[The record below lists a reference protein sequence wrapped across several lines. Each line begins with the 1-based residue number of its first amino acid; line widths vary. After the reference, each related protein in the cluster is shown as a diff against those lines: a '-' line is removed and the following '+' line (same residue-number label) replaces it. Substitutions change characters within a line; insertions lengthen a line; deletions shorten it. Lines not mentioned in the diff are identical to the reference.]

1 MHAPPDPVR
10 QTAASSRFIAFFREL
25 EGVFVERE
33 DILRQIALALLAREH
48 VLLTGPPGTAKSL
61 IASSVFSR
69 LIDESTGKPS
79 LYARQFTES
88 TVQTDL
94 IGPINFKTLTETGRT
109 EHFTDEGMLG
119 AVHAFLDEVFDGRD
133 MLLRSALN
141 VLHEREIKQG
151 TRITKGRFECAF
163 MASNRYL
170 AEVLES
176 SRETLLAFV
185 DRIAFT
191 GFVPRSFADPQNL
204 RAVLKGQVAGVGPS
218 PLEAPLSI
226 QDIDALQA
234 VVENVF
240 VSEEICDGLA
250 AFLDLFDSELNAAVR
265 ADSTFLPTRYLS
277 TRTAVRSGRIL
288 RAICVYDK
296 LWNRP
301 SRPLE
306 VLPEDLAGLR
316 FHLLL
321 SGPSPE
327 AITKLLERESDPR
340 ERRQLGILRT
350 EREIFE
356 RCLAKLPPIR
366 VVPRVAPPA
375 KTPEQSGGAAPSPGS
390 PDATGRAGTE
400 GPQPTQIQKQKPLR
414 SKVEE
419 DAIAA
424 FASGEASR
432 IASAVRALVPASQGA
447 GPEAENAAALVKEG
461 VTALHAQ
468 AMRAGLASSGEER
481 VMIAE
486 AASEL
491 GVLATTVEQATP
503 LSRSLGRWLR
513 GRALVLIGEVC
524 GSSLATSIPAL
535 DEATSGSPTL
545 PSPMDQA
552 AARIEKLEALSLI
565 RKRLIAE
572 GVDAREL
579 ETADLA
585 WARGIDR
592 AEDEIALLCDAAVHE
607 VAHRRLSDIKGQ
619 EIGQALEKLAPEFE
633 RIEALEKRMSAL
645 SPRRSALCQR
655 ALGPR
660 VGLLVAAAFARM
672 NARERTSLSGEVEA
686 TLGVLRRAGLARVI
700 TPRAWVTWTAEALL
714 RAEAEAPNA
723 REDGDG
729 EDLSYEGYRK
739 LRGAAPRVLNA
750 FVLAEVAL
758 RVAPEVALSS
768 SGSDETSGVVPA
780 TLIAPSSPEARA
792 AGGVPALAALL
803 AELPEDARSGIVK
816 LDFERIERAL
826 GLLERWWDDLDAA
839 GERPAPSEERSRE
852 EGASDEQILRRI
864 VRSRFF
870 SVLMD
875 EAALVRFLLEVRLLA
890 ELFPDHA
897 ARAEVVRERLQDLGE
912 RARRRLIELF
922 RRRGDAAWASLVH
935 APVQA
940 AQDLR
945 SPSGGKPPDRSPG
958 RAP

>member
-1 MHAPPDPVR
+1 MHAPPDPAR
-10 QTAASSRFIAFFREL
+10 QKAASSRFVAFFREL

-33 DILRQIALALLAREH
+33 DILKQIALALLAREH

-61 IASSVFSR
+61 IAASVFSR
-69 LIDESTGKPS
+69 LIDESTGAPS

-133 MLLRSALN
+133 MLLRAALN

-151 TRITKGRFECAF
+151 TRITKGRFECAL

-170 AEVLES
+170 AEILET
-176 SRETLLAFV
+176 SRQTLLAFV
-185 DRIAFT
+185 DRIAFA
-191 GFVPRSFADPQNL
+191 GFVPRAFADPKNL
-204 RAVLKGQVAGVGPS
+204 RAVLKGQVGGTGPL

-234 VVENVF
+234 VVEGVF
-240 VSEEICDGLA
+240 VSEEMCDGLA
-250 AFLDLFDSELNAAVR
+250 ALLDLFDAEINAAVR
-265 ADSTFLPTRYLS
+265 ADPTFLPTRYLS

-288 RAICVYDK
+288 RAICVHDK
-296 LWNRP
+296 LWSRP
-301 SRPLE
+301 TRPLE

-327 AITKLLERESDPR
+327 AIQKLLERESDPR

-356 RCLAKLPPIR
+356 RCLAKLPPIH
-366 VVPRVAPPA
+366 VVPRVVAPPPA
-375 KTPEQSGGAAPSPGS
+375 TPKAPEEAGAAGSSKTATKKGAAGAPSPGS
-390 PDATGRAGTE
+390 AEASGQAAAQVE
-400 GPQPTQIQKQKPLR
+400 ASAKPRR

-419 DAIAA
+419 EAIAA
-424 FASGEASR
+424 FASREAGR
-432 IASAVRALVPASQGA
+432 IASAVRALVPVSHGI
-447 GPEAENAAALVKEG
+447 GPEAESAAALVQEG
-461 VTALHAQ
+461 VLALHAQ
-468 AMRAGLASSGEER
+468 AVRAGLASSGEER
-481 VMIAE
+481 VMIAD

-491 GVLATTVEQATP
+491 GALATTVEQATP
-503 LSRSLGRWLR
+503 SSRALGRWLR

-524 GSSLATSIPAL
+524 GSSLATPTQRL
-535 DEATSGSPTL
+535 DEATSGATTL

-552 AARIEKLEALSLI
+552 AVRLEKLEALSLV

-572 GVDAREL
+572 GVDARDL
-579 ETADLA
+579 ETADVA
-585 WARGIDR
+585 WGRGLNR
-592 AEDEIALLCDAAVHE
+592 AEDEIVLLCDAGVHE
-607 VAHRRLSDIKGQ
+607 VAQRRLLDITGQ
-619 EIGQALEKLAPEFE
+619 ELGQTLERLAPEFE
-633 RIEALEKRMSAL
+633 RIEALAKRLTAL
-645 SPRRSALCQR
+645 RSRRSALRER

-660 VGLLVAAAFARM
+660 VGLLVEAAFARI
-672 NARERTSLSGEVEA
+672 NARQRTALSTEVEA
-686 TLGVLRRAGLARVI
+686 TLGVLRRAGLAGVI
-700 TPRAWVTWTAEALL
+700 PPRAWVTWTAEALL
-714 RAEAEAPNA
+714 RAEA
-723 REDGDG
+723 DTGSG
-729 EDLSYEGYRK
+729 EDTAELSYEGYRE

-758 RVAPEVALSS
+758 RVAPEVA
-768 SGSDETSGVVPA
+768 GPVPEA
-780 TLIAPSSPEARA
+780 ASLVASPLAPSSPEARSA
-792 AGGVPALAALL
+792 EGVPALAALL
-803 AELPEDARSGIVK
+803 AELAPEPRSAILH

-826 GLLERWWDDLDAA
+826 SHLERWWEDLDQA
-839 GERPAPSEERSRE
+839 GRSEVSGDE
-852 EGASDEQILRRI
+852 EGSPDEQILRKI

-870 SVLMD
+870 SVLTD
-875 EAALVRFLLEVRLLA
+875 ESALVRFILEVRLLA

-897 ARAEVVRERLQDLGE
+897 ARAEALRARLHELGE
-912 RARRRLIELF
+912 RARRRMMELF
-922 RRRGDAAWASLVH
+922 RRRGDAAWATLLQ

-940 AQDLR
+940 AQELR
-945 SPSGGKPPDRSPG
+945 SGAVKPPAPG

>member
-1 MHAPPDPVR
+1 MR

-151 TRITKGRFECAF
+151 TRITKGRFECAL

-176 SRETLLAFV
+176 SRATLLAFV
-185 DRIAFT
+185 DRIAFA

-204 RAVLKGQVAGVGPS
+204 RAVLKGQVAGIGPS

-234 VVENVF
+234 LVENVF

-250 AFLDLFDSELNAAVR
+250 AFLDLFDLELNAAVR
-265 ADSTFLPTRYLS
+265 ADPTFLPTRYLS

-288 RAICVYDK
+288 RAICVHDK

-301 SRPLE
+301 YRPLE

-327 AITKLLERESDPR
+327 AITKLLERESEPR

-366 VVPRVAPPA
+366 VVPRIVAPPPA
-375 KTPEQSGGAAPSPGS
+375 KTPEKAGAPSPGGA
-390 PDATGRAGTE
+390 DAAGKAAAGADGT
-400 GPQPTQIQKQKPLR
+400 QQTQIQIQKPRR

-432 IASAVRALVPASQGA
+432 IASAVRALLPASQGA

-491 GVLATTVEQATP
+491 GALATTVDHATP

-513 GRALVLIGEVC
+513 GRALILIGEVC
-524 GSSLATSIPAL
+524 GASLATSLPAL
-535 DEATSGSPTL
+535 DEATSGSPTG

-552 AARIEKLEALSLI
+552 AARVEKLEALSLV

-579 ETADLA
+579 EAADIA

-607 VAHRRLSDIKGQ
+607 VAHRRLSAITGQ
-619 EIGQALEKLAPEFE
+619 EIGQALERLAPEFE
-633 RIEALEKRMSAL
+633 RIEALDKRISGL
-645 SPRRSALCQR
+645 SLRRSALRQR

-660 VGLLVAAAFARM
+660 VGLLVAAAFARI
-672 NARERTSLSGEVEA
+672 NARERTSLSGEIEA
-686 TLGVLRRAGLARVI
+686 TLGVIRRAGLANVI
-700 TPRAWVTWTAEALL
+700 APRAWITWTAEALL
-714 RAEAEAPNA
+714 RAEAEAPDA
-723 REDGDG
+723 REDG
-729 EDLSYEGYRK
+729 EELSYEGYRK

-758 RVAPEVALSS
+758 RVAPEVALSGS
-768 SGSDETSGVVPA
+768 ASDEKPGVGPA
-780 TLIAPSSPEARA
+780 TLIAPSSPEARSA
-792 AGGVPALAALL
+792 EGVPALAALL
-803 AELPEDARSGIVK
+803 AELPEEARSGILK

-826 GLLERWWDDLDAA
+826 GLLERWWDELDAA
-839 GERPAPSEERSRE
+839 GARPAPSEEGSR
-852 EGASDEQILRRI
+852 DEQILRGI

-875 EAALVRFLLEVRLLA
+875 ESALVRFLLEVRLLA

-897 ARAEVVRERLQDLGE
+897 ARAEVLRERLNELGE

-922 RRRGDAAWASLVH
+922 RRRGDAAWASLVQ

-945 SPSGGKPPDRSPG
+945 SPSGGTPPG

>member
-10 QTAASSRFIAFFREL
+10 QQAASSRFVAFFREL
-25 EGVFVERE
+25 ERFFVERE
-33 DILRQIALALLAREH
+33 DILRQISLALLAREH

-69 LIDESTGKPS
+69 VIDESTGKPS

-185 DRIAFT
+185 DRIAFA

-204 RAVLKGQVAGVGPS
+204 RAVLKGQIGGTGPT
-218 PLEAPLSI
+218 PLQAPLSI

-250 AFLDLFDSELNAAVR
+250 ALLDLFDAELNAAIR
-265 ADSTFLPTRYLS
+265 ADPTFLPTRYLS

-301 SRPLE
+301 ERPLE
-306 VLPEDLAGLR
+306 VLPEDIAGLR

-321 SGPSPE
+321 SGPSVE
-327 AITKLLERESDPR
+327 AITKLLERETDPR
-340 ERRQLGILRT
+340 ERRQLGICRT
-350 EREIFE
+350 EREVFD

-366 VVPRVAPPA
+366 VIPRVVAPPPA
-375 KTPEQSGGAAPSPGS
+375 KPTITKEMASISQGGAA
-390 PDATGRAGTE
+390 E
-400 GPQPTQIQKQKPLR
+400 GDKKNIQSQPQSRIEIQKRR
-414 SKVEE
+414 SKLED
-419 DAIAA
+419 DAINA
-424 FASGEASR
+424 FASGEADR
-432 IASAVRALVPASQGA
+432 IASAIKTLVAASHGA
-447 GPEAENAAALVKEG
+447 GPEAEKAAALVKEG
-461 VTALHAQ
+461 VIALHAQ
-468 AMRAGLASSGEER
+468 AVRAGLASSGEER
-481 VMIAE
+481 VMIAD
-486 AASEL
+486 AAGEL
-491 GVLATTVEQATP
+491 GALATTIEQATP
-503 LSRSLGRWLR
+503 QSRSLGRWLR
-513 GRALVLIGEVC
+513 GRALLLIGEVC
-524 GSSLATSIPAL
+524 GSSLTTPIPAL
-535 DEATSGSPTL
+535 EEATSGAPAL

-552 AARIEKLEALSLI
+552 AARIEKLEALSLV

-572 GVDAREL
+572 GIDARDL
-579 ETADLA
+579 ETADIA
-585 WARGIDR
+585 WARGLDR
-592 AEDEIALLCDAAVHE
+592 AEDEIAILCDAAVHE
-607 VAHRRLSDIKGQ
+607 VAGRRLLDITGQ
-619 EIGQALEKLAPEFE
+619 EIAQTLEKLAPELD

-645 SPRRSALCQR
+645 ASWPSTLRER
-655 ALGPR
+655 ALGSR
-660 VGLLVAAAFARM
+660 IGLLVAAAFARI
-672 NARERTSLSGEVEA
+672 NARDRASLSAEVDA
-686 TLGVLRRAGLARVI
+686 SLSVLRRAGLSKIIA
-700 TPRAWVTWTAEALL
+700 PRAWITWTAEALL
-714 RAEAEAPNA
+714 RAEEKDEP
-723 REDGDG
+723 G
-729 EDLSYEGYRK
+729 ELEELSYEGYRK
-739 LRGAAPRVLNA
+739 VRESAPRVLNA

-758 RVAPEVALSS
+758 RVAPEIALSES
-768 SGSDETSGVVPA
+768 IPEPNEKSTPA
-780 TLIAPSSPEARA
+780 APLTSPEARA
-792 AGGVPALAALL
+792 AEGVPALAALL
-803 AELPEDARSGIVK
+803 AELPGDTRSHVVR

-826 GLLERWWDDLDAA
+826 GLLERWWDDLDGI
-839 GERPAPSEERSRE
+839 GEGS
-852 EGASDEQILRRI
+852 ASGLSDDAIIRKI

-875 EAALVRFLLEVRLLA
+875 ESALVRFVLEVRLLA

-897 ARAEVVRERLQDLGE
+897 ARAEILRERLHDLGE

-922 RRRGDAAWASLVH
+922 RRRGDAAWASLLH
-935 APVQA
+935 APVEA
-940 AQDLR
+940 AKDLR
-945 SPSGGKPPDRSPG
+945 GASGRK